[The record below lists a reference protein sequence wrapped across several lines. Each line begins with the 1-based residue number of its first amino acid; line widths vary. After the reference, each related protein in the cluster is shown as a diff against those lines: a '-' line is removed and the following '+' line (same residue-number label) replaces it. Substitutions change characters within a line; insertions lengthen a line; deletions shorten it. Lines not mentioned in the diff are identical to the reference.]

1 MDSWNN
7 LFLSEEDLIPL
18 LTERLAEGQTVR
30 YLPFRGT
37 SMLPLL
43 RQGKDSVQ
51 LSPLPE
57 RLEKYDLPVYR
68 YPSGKYVMHRVVRT
82 EQNHYICLGDNTY
95 RYEYITRDMMIGIVT
110 AIRRGDHVI
119 SVKNPVYRAYCR
131 LWCSIFPVR
140 LVLWK
145 GKNLLRKWLKG

>member
-30 YLPFRGT
+30 YLPFRGI

-57 RLEKYDLPVYR
+57 RLEKYDLPV
-68 YPSGKYVMHRVVRT
+68 
-82 EQNHYICLGDNTY
+82 
-95 RYEYITRDMMIGIVT
+95 
-110 AIRRGDHVI
+110 
-119 SVKNPVYRAYCR
+119 
-131 LWCSIFPVR
+131 
-140 LVLWK
+140 
-145 GKNLLRKWLKG
+145 